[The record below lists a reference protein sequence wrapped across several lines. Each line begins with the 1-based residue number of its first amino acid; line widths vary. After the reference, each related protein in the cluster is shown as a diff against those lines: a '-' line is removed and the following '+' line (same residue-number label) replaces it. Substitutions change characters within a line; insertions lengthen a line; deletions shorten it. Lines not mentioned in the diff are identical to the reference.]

1 MKFGHRL
8 SVRAATAIL
17 VVSVLAATGF
27 IVATTR
33 ASANRHQTASREAT
47 RAINNSGHYEDALG
61 SVYDEWIT
69 VIAYF
74 LQKDPA
80 FLDRFAASRNRADTA
95 LTALR
100 DDAVLHDPAD
110 APRLDALIQM
120 HSQFSGGDQEVIAA
134 ISSGDLASA
143 INIATNSGLI
153 DRSEQLLADLGGRI
167 TDQRAALRTA
177 QDDQQAA
184 EASTLRWSLGIGAM
198 SALMMLAIGLAA
210 FEWIGR
216 PLRRASAVTRAIAAG
231 DLTAQVE
238 RSGPAELA
246 NLATDVNSMAAALI
260 HRSEELNAY
269 LAKNLEARTADL
281 ERANGEL
288 AREVDVRK
296 RAEETLARALEV
308 EHELE
313 EHLRHQAFHD
323 PLTDLANRV
332 RFMDRLE
339 HGLQHASRR
348 AAGLAVLFIDLD
360 DFKSVN
366 DSLGH
371 PAGDQLLIAVA
382 ARLQS
387 CLRPGDTAARLGG
400 DEFAILLEELGDTDH
415 AISVAT
421 RMIDVLR
428 VPMELSGTEVFV
440 RGSIGIAIST
450 AVSTADELLRRADV
464 AMYSAKSD
472 GKGQF
477 AIYRASMETSM
488 LGHLQLA
495 GELQRA
501 VERGE
506 LVVHYQPSVVLS
518 SQKIAG
524 VEALVRWQHPTRGLL
539 LPGEFIHIAEETG
552 LIVTIGRWVLRES
565 CFQARSWQT
574 EYPSD
579 PPLTIAVN
587 VSARQIHQPGLVE
600 VVAEA
605 LRDSGLPPN
614 SLILEITESLVM
626 QNAELAIERL
636 HELKALG
643 VRLAIDDFGT
653 GYSSLSYLRRFPVDI
668 LKIDKSF
675 VDGVG
680 EHGKERELA
689 QSIIELGQTL
699 NLEIVAEGVERADQL
714 GWLKSR
720 NCDLAQGFLFAQAIS
735 ADSIRALLSE
745 TAGGAM
751 PVEEQ
756 SA

>member
-1 MKFGHRL
+1 MNLGHRL
-8 SVRAATAIL
+8 SVRAATALLI
-17 VVSVLAATGF
+17 VGVLAATGV

-33 ASANRHQTASREAT
+33 ASAKRHQAASQEAT
-47 RAINNSGHYEDALG
+47 RAINNTAHYEDAIG
-61 SVYDEWIT
+61 STYDEWVT

-74 LQKDPA
+74 LDRDPA
-80 FLDRFAASRNRADTA
+80 FIERFAESRKKAEDA
-95 LTALR
+95 LVALR
-100 DDAVLHDPAD
+100 DDARVRDPED
-110 APRLDALIQM
+110 ASRLDALIATHAHFATADAQA
-120 HSQFSGGDQEVIAA
+120 IAA
-134 ISSGDLASA
+134 IEANDLAGA
-143 INIATNSGLI
+143 IQISRDSGATA
-153 DRSEQLLADLGGRI
+153 DSEQLLADLRERI
-167 TDQRAALRTA
+167 VDQRLTLNRA
-177 QDDQQAA
+177 QDAQQAA
-184 EASTLRWSLGIGAM
+184 ENATLRWSLSIGAM
-198 SALMMLAIGLAA
+198 SALMMLGIGLAA

-216 PLRRASAVTRAIAAG
+216 PLRRASAATRAIAAG
-231 DLTAQVE
+231 DLTAKME

-246 NLATDVNSMAAALI
+246 NLAADVNTMAAALI

-269 LAKNLEARTADL
+269 LSKNLENRTADL
-281 ERANGEL
+281 ERTNTKL
-288 AREVDVRK
+288 AREVDDRK
-296 RAEETLARALEV
+296 RAEESLAKTLEV
-308 EHELE
+308 ERELE
-313 EHLRHQAFHD
+313 DQLRHQAFHD
-323 PLTDLANRV
+323 PLTDLANRA

-339 HGLQHASRR
+339 HGLQRATRR
-348 AAGLAVLFIDLD
+348 AEGVAVLFIDLD

-371 PAGDQLLIAVA
+371 PAGDLLLIEVA

-415 AISVAT
+415 AIAVAT
-421 RMIDVLR
+421 RMIDALR

-440 RGSIGIAIST
+440 RGSVGIAVST
-450 AVSTADELLRRADV
+450 AVSTTDELLRRADV
-464 AMYSAKSD
+464 AMYAAKSD
-472 GKGQF
+472 GKGKF
-477 AIYRASMETSM
+477 AVYNAGMETSM
-488 LGHLQLA
+488 VGHLQLA

-524 VEALVRWQHPTRGLL
+524 VEALVRWQHPTHGLL
-539 LPGEFIHIAEETG
+539 APSEFIHIAEETG
-552 LIVTIGRWVLRES
+552 LIIAIGRWVLREA
-565 CFQARSWQT
+565 CEQAHRWQT

-579 PPLTIAVN
+579 PPITVAVN

-605 LRDSGLPPN
+605 LRDSGLPPE
-614 SLILEITESLVM
+614 SLVLEITESLVM

-636 HELKALG
+636 YELKALG

-680 EHGKERELA
+680 QHGKERELA

-720 NCDLAQGFLFAQAIS
+720 NCDLGQGFLFAHAIT
-735 ADSIRALLSE
+735 ADSLRALLAQ

-751 PVEEQ
+751 ATDEQ

>member
-17 VVSVLAATGF
+17 IVLVLAATGV
-27 IVATTR
+27 IVITTR
-33 ASANRHQTASREAT
+33 ASAQRHQVASQEAT
-47 RAINNSGHYEDALG
+47 RAINNSGLYEDALG

-74 LQKDPA
+74 LQKDPV
-80 FLDRFAASRNRADTA
+80 FLERFAASRQKADTA
-95 LTALR
+95 LVALH
-100 DDAVLHDPAD
+100 DDALVHDPAD
-110 APRLDALIQM
+110 APRLEAMIQL
-120 HSQFSGGDQEVIAA
+120 HSQFAGGDQEVITA
-134 ISSGDLASA
+134 IGAGDLARA
-143 INIATNSGLI
+143 INIATNSGLTVE
-153 DRSEQLLADLGGRI
+153 SEELLADLGGRI
-167 TDQRAALRTA
+167 TDQRAALRKA

-184 EASTLRWSLGIGAM
+184 ENATLRWSLGIGAM

-231 DLTAQVE
+231 DLTAQVQ
-238 RSGPAELA
+238 RAGPAELA

-269 LAKNLEARTADL
+269 LAKNLETRTADL
-281 ERANGEL
+281 ERANGDL

-296 RAEETLARALEV
+296 RAEETLARTLEV
-308 EHELE
+308 ERELE
-313 EHLRHQAFHD
+313 EQLRHQAFHD
-323 PLTDLANRV
+323 ALTGLANRA
-332 RFMDRLE
+332 RFMDRLD
-339 HGLQHASRR
+339 HGLQRAARR
-348 AAGLAVLFIDLD
+348 AADLAVLFIDLD

-371 PAGDQLLIAVA
+371 PAGDQLLIEVA
-382 ARLQS
+382 SRLQS

-415 AISVAT
+415 AIAVAT
-421 RMIDVLR
+421 RIIDTLR

-464 AMYSAKSD
+464 AMYTAKGD

-477 AIYRASMETSM
+477 AVYRSSMETSM
-488 LGHLQLA
+488 VGHLQLA

-506 LVVHYQPSVVLS
+506 LAVYYQPSVILS

-565 CFQARSWQT
+565 CFQARRWQT

-614 SLILEITESLVM
+614 TLILEITESLVM

-680 EHGKERELA
+680 QHGKERELA

-720 NCDLAQGFLFAQAIS
+720 NCDLGQGFLFAHAIT
-735 ADSIRALLSE
+735 ADSIGALLSE

-751 PVEEQ
+751 SAEEQ

>member
-1 MKFGHRL
+1 MNLKHRL
-8 SVRAATAIL
+8 SVRAATATLI
-17 VVSVLAATGF
+17 VFVLGATGV

-33 ASANRHQTASREAT
+33 ASANRHQVASQEAT
-47 RAINNSGHYEDALG
+47 RAINNSGLYEDALG

-74 LQKDPA
+74 LKKDPA
-80 FLDRFAASRNRADTA
+80 FLDRFAASRNKADSA
-95 LTALR
+95 LVALR
-100 DDAVLHDPAD
+100 DDALVHDPAD
-110 APRLDALIQM
+110 APRLEAMIEL
-120 HSQFSGGDQEVIAA
+120 HTKFAGGDQEVITA
-134 ISSGDLASA
+134 IGEGDLARGVD
-143 INIATNSGLI
+143 IATNSGLTNE
-153 DRSEQLLADLGGRI
+153 SEHLLENLGQRI
-167 TDQRAALRTA
+167 ADQRAALRAA
-177 QDDQQAA
+177 QDAQQAA
-184 EASTLRWSLGIGAM
+184 DNSTLRWSLGIGAM

-216 PLRRASAVTRAIAAG
+216 PLRRASAATRAIAAG

-269 LAKNLEARTADL
+269 LAKNLETRTADL
-281 ERANGEL
+281 EHANADL

-296 RAEETLARALEV
+296 HAEETLARTLEI
-308 EHELE
+308 ECELE
-313 EHLRHQAFHD
+313 EQLRHQAFHD
-323 PLTDLANRV
+323 PLTDLANRA

-339 HGLQHASRR
+339 HGLQRAARR
-348 AAGLAVLFIDLD
+348 AAGVAVLFIDLD

-371 PAGDQLLIAVA
+371 PAGDQLLIEVA
-382 ARLQS
+382 ARLES
-387 CLRPGDTAARLGG
+387 CVRPGDTAARVGG

-415 AISVAT
+415 AIAVAT
-421 RMIDVLR
+421 RMIDALR
-428 VPMELSGTEVFV
+428 TPMELSGTEVFV

-450 AVSTADELLRRADV
+450 AVSTANELLRRADV
-464 AMYSAKSD
+464 AMYTAKGD

-477 AIYRASMETSM
+477 AIYSTSMETSM
-488 LGHLQLA
+488 VGHLQLA

-524 VEALVRWQHPTRGLL
+524 VEALVRWQHPTRGLI

-552 LIVTIGRWVLRES
+552 LIVTIGRWVLREA

-574 EYPSD
+574 EYPSAS
-579 PPLTIAVN
+579 PITVAVN

-605 LRDSGLPPN
+605 LRDSGLPAET
-614 SLILEITESLVM
+614 LILEITESLVM

-680 EHGKERELA
+680 QHGKERELA

-720 NCDLAQGFLFAQAIS
+720 NCDLGQGFLFAHAIS
-735 ADSIRALLSE
+735 ADSIRALLAE

-751 PVEEQ
+751 HTEEQ